1 MKPRFAQ
8 EGAGAMNEGVTYNS
22 RADAVAFSKAEYLE
36 RFIAKFIDF
45 LVMGALFMIPG
56 FVGPLAG
63 MTYLLISDGLGK
75 GQSLGKRIIGLK
87 VVSLTT
93 GAPCDFR
100 KSITRNSPFAVL
112 IIFFYLVG
120 WIPYLG
126 KLLEA
131 AATLAV
137 FGIEITLIYTD
148 DLGAR
153 FGDRIARTLVVPVAR
168 HEDAD

>member
-1 MKPRFAQ
+1 MI
-8 EGAGAMNEGVTYNS
+8 EGITYNS
-22 RADAVAFSKAEYLE
+22 RQDAEAFSKADYPE

-45 LVMGALFMIPG
+45 LVMGALFMVPG
-56 FVGPLAG
+56 IVGPLAG
-63 MTYLLISDGLGK
+63 MTYLLISDGLSG

-100 KSITRNSPFAVL
+100 KSMIRNSPFAVL
-112 IIFFYLVG
+112 LIFFYLVG

-131 AATLAV
+131 AAFLAV
-137 FGIEITLIYTD
+137 FGIEIALIYTD

-153 FGDRIARTLVVPVAR
+153 FGDRIARTLVIPATR
-168 HEDAD
+168 HEDAE

>member
-1 MKPRFAQ
+1 MKPNPPRRVRV
-8 EGAGAMNEGVTYNS
+8 MNEGVTYNS
-22 RADAVAFSKAEYLE
+22 RTDAEAFSKAEYLE
-36 RFIAKFIDF
+36 RFLAKFIDF
-45 LVMGALFMIPG
+45 LVMGAIFMFPG

-63 MTYLLISDGLGK
+63 MTYLLISDGLGG

-87 VVSLTT
+87 VISLTT

-100 KSITRNSPFAVL
+100 KSIIRNSPFAIL
-112 IIFFYLVG
+112 MIFFYIVG

-137 FGIEITLIYTD
+137 FGIEIALIYTD

-153 FGDRIARTLVVPVAR
+153 FGDRIARTLVIPATS
-168 HEDAD
+168 HGEAE

>member
-1 MKPRFAQ
+1 
-8 EGAGAMNEGVTYNS
+8 MNEGVTYSS
-22 RADAVAFSKAEYLE
+22 RADAEAFSKAEYLE
-36 RFIAKFIDF
+36 RFLAKFIDF

-63 MTYLLISDGLGK
+63 LTYLLISDGLGG
-75 GQSLGKRIIGLK
+75 GQSLGKKIIGLK

-93 GAPCDFR
+93 GAPSDFR
-100 KSITRNSPFAVL
+100 KSIIRNSSFAVL
-112 IIFFYLVG
+112 IIFFYMVG

-137 FGIEITLIYTD
+137 FGIEIALIYTD
-148 DLGAR
+148 DMGAR
-153 FGDRIARTLVVPVAR
+153 FGDRIARTLVVPVAGR
-168 HEDAD
+168 EAEE

>member
-1 MKPRFAQ
+1 
-8 EGAGAMNEGVTYNS
+8 MNEGVTYSS
-22 RADAVAFSKAEYLE
+22 RADADVFSKAEYLE
-36 RFIAKFIDF
+36 RFLAKFIDF

-63 MTYLLISDGLGK
+63 LTYLLISDGLGR
-75 GQSLGKRIIGLK
+75 GQSLGKRITGLR
-87 VVSLTT
+87 VVGLTT

-100 KSITRNSPFAVL
+100 KSLTRNSPFAVL

-137 FGIEITLIYTD
+137 FGIEISLIYTD

-153 FGDRIARTLVVPVAR
+153 FGDRIARTLVVPVVSRAVA
-168 HEDAD
+168 E